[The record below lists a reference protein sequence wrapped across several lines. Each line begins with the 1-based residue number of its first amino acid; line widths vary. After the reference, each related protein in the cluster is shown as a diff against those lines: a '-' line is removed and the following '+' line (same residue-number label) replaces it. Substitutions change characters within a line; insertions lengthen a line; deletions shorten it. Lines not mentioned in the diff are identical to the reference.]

1 MHINYVKCNTKILYI
16 FHLLTSSFFGRS
28 VKYRHSVHIRK
39 KLFVH
44 LLKFGVDNAA
54 LKCYTASI
62 ETDD

>member
-1 MHINYVKCNTKILYI
+1 M
-16 FHLLTSSFFGRS
+16 TSSFFGPS